1 MKPEKDRL
9 HRVMIIGATPSGIT
23 AANKLGE
30 LGIPV
35 TLVDRDPD
43 MDEKLSNAEYTLKSG
58 VPFNHA
64 HRPGLMR
71 IMRNSDI
78 TCILPARVNTI
89 KHNMQGFKVS
99 VTKEQTFVDPEA
111 CTLCGRCVDFCPV
124 TLEDDN
130 KPVAITSRRSLP
142 GRAVIDKR
150 KTPVCTSSCPLGV
163 NVQGYLAL
171 AGQGRFDQA
180 LALVRERNVLPG
192 ICGRIC
198 THPCEADCRRN
209 DIDDALSIRAIKRFV
224 ADAEIV
230 DRADKGADR
239 GKPVFE
245 GDRKVAVIGS
255 GPAGLAAAH
264 ELVANKCRAVV
275 FEREAEAGGLLR
287 YGIGPHRLPRKV
299 LDRELAHIEGC
310 GVEIRT
316 SQNMDLETDLAGLKQ
331 EFDAVIV
338 AAGSWCDRRLGVA
351 GEDLDGVEGCIS
363 FLSGFHRKE
372 RQDLPGKVVVIGDG
386 NAAFDLA
393 RVVART
399 GSKVTMVSWFAG
411 NKLPADEDEIR
422 EALEEG
428 VSIKGSTQVVEFL
441 GQGGRVKGVKCM
453 PTKPGTPVDHGIAW
467 PEIIEG
473 SDPFTMDADL
483 VVVAIGQTG
492 AYQDFFLG
500 QEANQEQKGNG
511 NQGFLVDDSGYLLAE
526 NSASGIP
533 RVYVAGDAV
542 KGDATVVH
550 AMAGGRRAATTALN
564 DLYQLGLNG
573 DTGRISD
580 REFKT
585 VPDNIPSLARS
596 IMPEQPVHKRV
607 NGYSEVALGLSK
619 EQVIHE
625 AGRCLQCG
633 VCSECME
640 CADVCDAIKAIDHRE
655 PQAEIAVHAGVLIL
669 ADPLMAPAV
678 KGDDV
683 IRAYGPKSSIPDA
696 HAMIMR
702 GFAAAAQAMLLLKNG
717 SGARKGSGVSYAS
730 PDVSLSREDVRTG
743 VFVCRCNDSL
753 GWDTEIDGFVGALG
767 NQGSVVHAT
776 TMVSACTPGGIAEI
790 LKTVRKRSLNRIV
803 LASCVCCP
811 LNFVCSACTDQRS
824 RLKHGLFT
832 ATGISRSMVETCN
845 IRGEAL
851 PLLGRDR
858 ELAVERLKG
867 LLARSIGRAEQL
879 KPFAAPMRNYNFTT
893 AVIGNSEASVTS
905 AMMLADTG
913 TDVVMFGATGKP
925 LETELSHPNIF
936 CFKGSFVR
944 EMTGTL
950 GNFHIN
956 VDINGKVQ
964 EFNAGTVIM
973 GERSRQQIKYLHQP
987 GLAYNTVSSTMQA
1000 TGRPGR
1006 PYIMPGM
1013 TSIPGIFLADPG
1025 GISVSNRQKGAS
1037 AAVLASAIMPRG
1049 PRQSKGYTVVIDKDR
1064 CRGCGRCIKECAY
1077 QAITLSPNSVGGW
1090 AASVDEAFCKGC
1102 GNCISVCP
1110 TNAADTP
1117 YRDQAFLERSLEE
1130 IIMG

>member
-9 HRVMIIGATPSGIT
+9 HRVMIIGATPAGIT

-35 TLVDRDPD
+35 TLVDSDPD
-43 MDEKLSNAEYTLKSG
+43 MDQKLSDTGYTLKSG

-71 IMRNSDI
+71 IMRNPDI
-78 TCILPARVNTI
+78 TCMLPARVNTI

-99 VTKEQTFVDPEA
+99 VTKEQTFVDPES
-111 CTLCGRCVDFCPV
+111 CTLCGRCVELCPV
-124 TLEDDN
+124 TLEHDN

-150 KTPVCTSSCPLGV
+150 KTPVCTSGCPLGV

-171 AGQGRFDQA
+171 AGQGRFDKA
-180 LALVRERNVLPG
+180 LDLVRERNVLPG

-198 THPCEADCRRN
+198 THPCETDCRRN

-224 ADAEIV
+224 ADAEE
-230 DRADKGADR
+230 KGTERPEPA
-239 GKPVFE
+239 FE
-245 GDRKVAVIGS
+245 GDRKIAVIGS

-264 ELVANKCRAVV
+264 ELVANNCRAVV
-275 FEREAEAGGLLR
+275 FEAEAEAGGLLR

-316 SQNMDLETDLAGLKQ
+316 SQKMDLEAGLTGLKQ

-338 AAGSWCDRRLGVA
+338 AAGSWCDRQLGVP

-363 FLSGFHRKE
+363 FLSGFYRKE
-372 RQDLPGKVVVIGDG
+372 RQDLPQRVVVIGDG

-393 RVVART
+393 RVVSRT
-399 GSKVTMVSWFAG
+399 GSKVTMVSWFAED
-411 NKLPADEDEIR
+411 KLPADEDEIR

-441 GQGGRVKGVKCM
+441 EQGGRVKGLKCM
-453 PTKPGTPVDHGIAW
+453 PTKPGTPVDQGIAW

-473 SDPFTMDADL
+473 ADPFTMDADL
-483 VVVAIGQTG
+483 VVVAIGQKG
-492 AYQDFFLG
+492 AYQQF
-500 QEANQEQKGNG
+500 NG

-526 NSASGIP
+526 NTVSGIS
-533 RVYVAGDAV
+533 RVYAAGDAV
-542 KGDATVVH
+542 KGAATVVH
-550 AMAGGRRAATTALN
+550 AMAEGRRAAVTALN

-573 DTGRISD
+573 DAGRVSD
-580 REFKT
+580 REFNA
-585 VPDNIPSLARS
+585 VPDDLPLCSRS
-596 IMPEQPVHKRV
+596 IMPEQPVKKRA
-607 NGYSEVALGLSK
+607 NGYTEVALGLSE

-633 VCSECME
+633 VCSECMA
-640 CADVCDAIKAIDHRE
+640 CADVCTAIKAIDHRE
-655 PQAEIAVHAGVLIL
+655 PREDIAVHAGVVIL

-683 IRAYGPKSSIPDA
+683 IRAYGPKSSIPDV

-702 GFAAAAQAMLLLKNG
+702 GFAAAAQAMVLLKNG
-717 SGARKGSGVSYAS
+717 AGARKGSGVSYAS
-730 PDVSLSREDVRTG
+730 PEVSLCREDVRTG

-753 GWDTEIDGFVGALG
+753 GWDTEIDGIVKGLAS
-767 NQGSVVHAT
+767 QGSVVHTT

-851 PLLGRDR
+851 SLLGRDR
-858 ELAVERLKG
+858 DLAIERLKG
-867 LLARSIGRAEQL
+867 LLTRSIGRAEQL
-879 KPFAAPMRNYNFTT
+879 KPFTAPMRNYNFTT

-956 VDINGKVQ
+956 VDIDGKVQ

-973 GERSRQQIKYLHQP
+973 GERSRKQIKYLHQQ

-1000 TGRPGR
+1000 KGKQGR

-1037 AAVLASAIMPRG
+1037 AAVLAAAIMPRG

-1064 CRGCGRCIKECAY
+1064 CRGCGRCIKECTY
-1077 QAITLSPNSVGGW
+1077 QAITLSPNDVGGW

-1110 TNAADTP
+1110 TNAADSP
-1117 YRDQAFLERSLEE
+1117 YRDQTFLERSLEE
-1130 IIMG
+1130 MLA

>member
-1 MKPEKDRL
+1 MKSEKDRL
-9 HRVMIIGATPSGIT
+9 HRVMIIGATPSGIV

-35 TLVDRDPD
+35 TLVDCDPD
-43 MDEKLSNAEYTLKSG
+43 MDEKLSNTEYTLKSG

-71 IMRNSDI
+71 IMRNPDI
-78 TCILPARVNTI
+78 TCMMPARVNTI

-99 VTKEQTFVDPEA
+99 VTKEQTFVDPDT
-111 CTLCGRCVDFCPV
+111 CTLCGRCVDICPV
-124 TLEDDN
+124 TLDHDN

-142 GRAVIDKR
+142 GRAMIDKR

-171 AGQGRFDQA
+171 AAQGRFDQA
-180 LALVRERNVLPG
+180 LDLIRERNILPG

-198 THPCEADCRRN
+198 THPCETDCRRN
-209 DIDDALSIRAIKRFV
+209 TADEALSIRAIKRFV
-224 ADAEIV
+224 ADAEIIDNGV
-230 DRADKGADR
+230 DRPE
-239 GKPVFE
+239 PVFE
-245 GDRKVAVIGS
+245 GNRKVAVIGS

-275 FEREAEAGGLLR
+275 FEAEAEAGGLLR

-299 LDRELAHIEGC
+299 LDREISHIERC

-316 SQNMDLETDLAGLKQ
+316 SQNINLKTDLDGLKQ

-338 AAGSWCDRRLGVA
+338 AAGSWCDRRLGIP
-351 GEDLDGVEGCIS
+351 GEQIEGVEGCIS
-363 FLSGFHRKE
+363 FLSNFYRGK
-372 RQDLPGKVVVIGDG
+372 RQNLPGQMIVIGDG

-393 RVVART
+393 RVVARR
-399 GSKVTMVSWFAG
+399 GVKVTMVSWFA
-411 NKLPADEDEIR
+411 KDQIPADEDEIK

-428 VSIKGSTQVVEFL
+428 ITIKGSTQVVEFL
-441 GQGGRVKGVKCM
+441 GQGGRIKGLKCM
-453 PTKPGTPVDHGIAW
+453 PTKPGKPVDHGIAW
-467 PEIIEG
+467 PEIIKE
-473 SDPFTMDADL
+473 SAPFTMEADL

-492 AYQDFFLG
+492 AYQNLI
-500 QEANQEQKGNG
+500 QEEKVNRNPEVNK

-526 NSASGIP
+526 NSASSIA

-542 KGDATVVH
+542 RGDATVVH
-550 AMAGGRRAATTALN
+550 AMAKGRRAATTALN
-564 DLYQLGLNG
+564 DLYQLGLNTE
-573 DTGRISD
+573 TGRVSNL
-580 REFKT
+580 EFKT
-585 VPDNIPSLARS
+585 VPENLPWCSRS
-596 IMPEQPVHKRV
+596 IMPVQPMDKRM
-607 NGYSEVALGLSK
+607 NQYSEVALGLSK
-619 EQVIHE
+619 EQVIQE

-640 CADVCDAIKAIDHRE
+640 CVDVCDAIKAINHRE
-655 PQAEIAVHAGVLIL
+655 AQAELAVHAGVIIL
-669 ADPLMAPAV
+669 ADPSMAPAV

-683 IRAYGPKSSIPDA
+683 IRAYGPKSSLPDT

-702 GFAAAAQAMLLLKNG
+702 GFAAAAQAMVLLKNG
-717 SGARKGSGVSYAS
+717 SRGRKGSGVSYAAS
-730 PDVSLSREDVRTG
+730 DPSLSREDFRTG

-753 GWDTEIDGFVGALG
+753 GWDKGIDDFVGSLNNHA
-767 NQGSVVHAT
+767 SVVHTT
-776 TMVSACTPGGIAEI
+776 TMVSACTPDGIAEI
-790 LKTVRKRSLNRIV
+790 LKTVRKHSLNRIV

-851 PLLGRDR
+851 SLLGRNPD
-858 ELAVERLKG
+858 LAVERLKG
-867 LLARSIGRAEQL
+867 LLIRSIGRAQQL
-879 KPFAAPMRNYNFTT
+879 KPFSAPLRNYNFTT
-893 AVIGNSEASVTS
+893 AVIGNSEASMTS
-905 AMMLADTG
+905 AIMLADTG

-925 LETELSHPNIF
+925 LETELTHPNIF

-956 VDINGKVQ
+956 VDIDGKIQ
-964 EFNAGTVIM
+964 EFNAGTVVM

-987 GLAYNTVSSTMQA
+987 GLAYKTVSSTMQA
-1000 TGRPGR
+1000 KDRPGR
-1006 PYIMPGM
+1006 PYLMPGM
-1013 TSIPGIFLADPG
+1013 TSIPGIFLADPE
-1025 GISVSNRQKGAS
+1025 GISISNRQKGAS

-1077 QAITLSPNSVGGW
+1077 QAITLAPNGVGGW

-1110 TNAADTP
+1110 TNAADSP

-1130 IIMG
+1130 MLV